1 MAKKVTPPPVET
13 VKSPAQRLSDFLKA
27 EGITLSHSY
36 RLFIPEKYKN
46 VIHPAIAEAIELQM
60 VEAQITM
67 VVK

>member
-1 MAKKVTPPPVET
+1 MPKKVTPPPVDNR
-13 VKSPAQRLSDFLKA
+13 SPAQKLADFLKA

-67 VVK
+67 TVK